1 MRTSPTHRIS
11 ASAVVLS
18 LAGCTATHVV
28 ANPQQFVD
36 TKRPDHVWVT
46 TPGDSMVDLSHPQ
59 VRGDTLV
66 GFSNGTYRAIPMAD
80 VKLIRARVAAP
91 YRTALLVGAGALAG
105 VAIIAARKPGE
116 TLPPVGTGVC
126 DPDEM
131 GITC

>member
-1 MRTSPTHRIS
+1 MSTSLTHRIS

-28 ANPQQFVD
+28 ANPQQFID
-36 TKRPDHVWVT
+36 TKRPGQVWVT
-46 TPGDSMVDLSHPQ
+46 TPDNSVVALSHPEVQ
-59 VRGDTLV
+59 GDTLV
-66 GFSNGTYRAIPMAD
+66 GFANGTYRAMPMAD

-91 YRTALLVGAGALAG
+91 YRTALLVGAGAVAG
-105 VAIIAARKPGE
+105 VALLVARKPGE